1 MRSIATVITIAAS
14 MTSPAWASEPVT
26 SLSMHDAIE
35 LALQRNPDSRSAAED
50 VIAASGALHQ
60 SRLLPNP
67 SLFMSSLGR
76 GVSPAEGPVP
86 NQFGVTWTIPI
97 GGKRAAGIESAEAA
111 VDAARATH
119 VAARRQV
126 ALAVVKAFITVLLD
140 QSLLEFALKDAAGIH
155 QALEL
160 NELRYKD
167 GKIPY
172 GDVAKLRIQ
181 VYGLDDAARQTQ
193 LQLAND
199 RAELARLTGEGSL
212 ASGFTVVGS
221 LTAPALASE
230 PVAENLYAQA
240 LKQRTDYLALIA
252 QEHSLAASSR
262 QARRT
267 PIPDLGVLADYDAIP
282 GSSGAYDLQLT
293 VSIPIFDRNQGNIAQ
308 AEAAERK
315 ARIATEGLRAQI
327 RSEVEQAVNTWN
339 ANHARLAVYDAN
351 LLAAAQESLEISRHT
366 YEEGR
371 GSLLDYLDAE
381 STHRTIESAYRS
393 AIADAMTAAAMLR
406 IVAGEDL
413 T

>member
-1 MRSIATVITIAAS
+1 LAAVLAVAAS
-14 MTSPAWASEPVT
+14 MATPASAGEPVK

-35 LALQRNPDSRSAAED
+35 LALARNPDSRSAAED
-50 VIAASGALHQ
+50 VAAAGGALQQ

-67 SLFMSSLGR
+67 NLFMSSLGR
-76 GVSPAEGPVP
+76 GVSPVEGPVP

-119 VAARRQV
+119 IAARRQV
-126 ALAVVKAFITVLLD
+126 ALSVAKAFVAVLLD
-140 QSLLEFALKDAAGIH
+140 QSQLEFALKDADGIH
-155 QALEL
+155 RALEL

-172 GDVAKLRIQ
+172 GEVAKLRIQ
-181 VYGLDDAARQTQ
+181 VYGLDDVARQAQ

-212 ASGFTVVGS
+212 APGYAVVGS

-230 PVAENLYAQA
+230 PIAEDLYAQA
-240 LKQRTDYLALIA
+240 LKQRTDYLALLA
-252 QEHSLAASSR
+252 QERSLAALTR

-267 PIPDLGVLADYDAIP
+267 PIPDLGVLADYDQVP
-282 GSSGAYDLQLT
+282 GTSGAYDLQLT
-293 VSIPIFDRNQGNIAQ
+293 VTIPIFDRNQGNITQ

-315 ARIATEGLRAQI
+315 AHIATEGLRAQI
-327 RSEVEQAVNTWN
+327 RVDVEQAVNTWK
-339 ANHARLAVYDAN
+339 ANHARLVVYDDK
-351 LLAAAQESLEISRHT
+351 LLAAARESLEISRHT

-381 STHRTIESAYRS
+381 STYRTIESAYRA
-393 AIADAMTAAAMLR
+393 AIADAMNAAAMLR
-406 IVAGEDL
+406 MVAGEDL
-413 T
+413 S